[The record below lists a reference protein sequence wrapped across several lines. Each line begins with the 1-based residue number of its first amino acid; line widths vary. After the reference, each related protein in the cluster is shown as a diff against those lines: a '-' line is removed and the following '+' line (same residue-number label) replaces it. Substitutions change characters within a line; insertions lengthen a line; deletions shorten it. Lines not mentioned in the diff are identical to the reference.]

1 MFTINVDKECGCFKR
16 SMYENN
22 QDFHDKDA
30 ALIEAT
36 SMLRTMNEEFCQ
48 KHEFVLAESGN
59 TFQISMSARAQEGTA
74 SSGGC
79 CGGGHCG

>member
-22 QDFHDKDA
+22 QGFHDKDT
-30 ALIEAT
+30 ALIEAGN
-36 SMLRTMNEEFCQ
+36 MLRTMNEDFCQ
-48 KHEFVLAESGN
+48 KHEFALAEDGN
-59 TFQISMSARAQEGTA
+59 TFQISMSAKPQEAGK
-74 SSGGC
+74 SGGC